1 MNQTQKY
8 FILLF
13 LLCTLKMQAQTT
25 KYHPINALYPK
36 KTLQIADIENLGIYN
51 SWDLLKHIVKEFETS
66 ENSKIAILYNGDFRL
81 CLKGNGQFLNRERK
95 NLLDSI
101 PVFAIQR
108 IDAKYD
114 PNVQLVNREVE
125 YIGTI
130 NLILPEYLA
139 EIGKDTSYIAN
150 PEPWEDPM
158 TDRLLTLVD
167 EQKTRKQRM
176 VFATPRVHVGV
187 FAGLMARRE
196 SRYVGIPIE
205 VPLNKKLSLQ
215 AEAMYNVY
223 ADTSSYLNQIGQR
236 LVANYTLQAFEAS
249 LLLKYYLNP
258 RYFRVY
264 LTAGPYVEQAR
275 NKWTFGFTSPNPEVI
290 KDKLTAFGISVG
302 IGMQFKKGLFIH
314 IGISHTFG
322 DRDFLLQLQKLR
334 GPSATIGFRFGKP

>member
-1 MNQTQKY
+1 MQKY

-13 LLCTLKMQAQTT
+13 LLCTLKMQAQDT
-25 KYHPINALYPK
+25 KYHPINALYPQ
-36 KTLQIADIENLGIYN
+36 KTLQIADIEKLGIYD
-51 SWDLLKHIVKEFETS
+51 SWDLLKHVVKEFETS

-125 YIGTI
+125 YLGTI
-130 NLILPEYLA
+130 NLVLPEYLA

-158 TDRLLTLVD
+158 TDRLLTLVE

-176 VFATPRVHVGV
+176 ILATPNLHVGV
-187 FAGLMARRE
+187 FAGIMARRN

-215 AEAMYNVY
+215 GEVMYNFY
-223 ADTSSYLNQIGQR
+223 SDTSTYINQLGQPLIADYALR
-236 LVANYTLQAFEAS
+236 AFETS
-249 LLLKYYLNP
+249 ILLKYYLNP
-258 RYFRVY
+258 RYFRMY
-264 LTAGPYVEQAR
+264 LTAGPYVEQAK
-275 NKWTFGFTSPNPEVI
+275 NQWTFGLFSPNPEVI
-290 KDKLTAFGISVG
+290 KDKLTAFGISGG

-314 IGISHTFG
+314 IGISYTFG
-322 DRDFLLQLQKLR
+322 DRDLLLQLQKLR
-334 GPSATIGFRFGKP
+334 GPSATVGWRFGKP